1 MSVACKAVLPLDSTK
16 ARVSE
21 RVCKFNGTT
30 VMTKEQVG
38 DVQLIA
44 FCASWA
50 ALYVAVRFVLLPQRS
65 AVFCKRVV
73 SLVHT
78 AAAVLLSLRALR
90 KEPFAHFGHQP
101 TRDEVPPDLV
111 FLAARPCVR
120 QCEFCTALLSGAEQ
134 CN

>member
-1 MSVACKAVLPLDSTK
+1 MFKI
-16 ARVSE
+16 
-21 RVCKFNGTT
+21 NGTT
-30 VMTKEQVG
+30 VMTKQQVG
-38 DVQLIA
+38 DSQLIA

-50 ALYVAVRFVLLPQRS
+50 ALYIGVRFFLLPQRS

-101 TRDEVPPDLV
+101 TRDEVPPHFSCSRLQGCAC
-111 FLAARPCVR
+111 FSMAS
-120 QCEFCTALLSGAEQ
+120 ALLCCQAPSYAIE
-134 CN
+134 